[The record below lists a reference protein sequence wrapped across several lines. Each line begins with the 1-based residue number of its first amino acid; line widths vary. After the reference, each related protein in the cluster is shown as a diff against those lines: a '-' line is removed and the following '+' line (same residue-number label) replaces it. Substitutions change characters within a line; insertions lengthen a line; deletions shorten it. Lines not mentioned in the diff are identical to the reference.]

1 MAPDG
6 FLPLAVLSG
15 SPSYLNLL
23 DALRG
28 WKLVRELGHRFAQP
42 AAASMKHANPAGV
55 ALGGQD
61 LPAIFWTTHFIAERS
76 LSPVGAAYLKARQSD
91 RIASYG
97 DFAALSEV
105 VDLATAKLL
114 KTVASDGVIAPG
126 YASDAL
132 HVLREKRDGRY
143 IVIAIDPGFVPSGPE
158 MHTEFGLVLRQD
170 LDTSEIPD
178 PLAVRVVSKRKNVSD
193 GQRDALL
200 LAMIVAKH
208 TQSNAVA
215 IAANGQTIGIGAGQ
229 QSRISATQLAC
240 AKADVYRL
248 LDHPKIARLVFADSV
263 GRIEKLNLVEL
274 FIRHAELG
282 ETERQRLK
290 SRVVSRLDPITRLE
304 REAWLAQKQSVC
316 LASDAFI
323 PFRDNIDHAARSN
336 ITHIMQTGGSLR
348 DAEVI
353 EAADEHGIV
362 MLHSGTRHF
371 RH

>member
-1 MAPDG
+1 
-6 FLPLAVLSG
+6 
-15 SPSYLNLL
+15 
-23 DALRG
+23 
-28 WKLVRELGHRFAQP
+28 
-42 AAASMKHANPAGV
+42 
-55 ALGGQD
+55 
-61 LPAIFWTTHFIAERS
+61 
-76 LSPVGAAYLKARQSD
+76 
-91 RIASYG
+91 
-97 DFAALSEV
+97 
-105 VDLATAKLL
+105 
-114 KTVASDGVIAPG
+114 
-126 YASDAL
+126 
-132 HVLREKRDGRY
+132 
-143 IVIAIDPGFVPSGPE
+143 
-158 MHTEFGLVLRQD
+158 
-170 LDTSEIPD
+170 
-178 PLAVRVVSKRKNVSD
+178 
-193 GQRDALL
+193 LL